1 MAVAFFLRLGL
12 GITLMKALPVV
23 GYDTEQQ
30 KAGYVFYDSFRREWQ
45 AMDIARSDKPIL
57 SVFSKKYATDQ
68 YGGYL
73 GLSVFVYRVLSGG
86 DYRPHLMLI
95 LSALAAAMG
104 VPFLWM
110 ILSRLKTGT
119 GSWHKFAGW
128 WYVLYPQ
135 AVLLGASQMREPF
148 LITFVTIVFWAAI
161 EWQHSGIK
169 ASWAW
174 LLTGLAWYAIIIAG
188 CCFT

>member
-1 MAVAFFLRLGL
+1 MCFMIHSGGNGRQW
-12 GITLMKALPVV
+12 ILP
-23 GYDTEQQ
+23 DL
-30 KAGYVFYDSFRREWQ
+30 
-45 AMDIARSDKPIL
+45 DKPIL

-119 GSWHKFAGW
+119 G
-128 WYVLYPQ
+128 
-135 AVLLGASQMREPF
+135 F
-148 LITFVTIVFWAAI
+148 LA
-161 EWQHSGIK
+161 
-169 ASWAW
+169 
-174 LLTGLAWYAIIIAG
+174 
-188 CCFT
+188 